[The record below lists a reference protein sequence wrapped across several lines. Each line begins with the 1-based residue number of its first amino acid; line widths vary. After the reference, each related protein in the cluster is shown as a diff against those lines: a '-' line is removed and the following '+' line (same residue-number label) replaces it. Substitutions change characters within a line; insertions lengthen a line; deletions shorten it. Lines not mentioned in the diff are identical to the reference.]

1 MTDAELLAFT
11 KKSLRVA
18 STSFDDE
25 IGVLIQAAE
34 ADITQATDKAFDIT
48 DSVQCNAVAIYCQ
61 AYFGY
66 GDDKALER
74 YQKILQSIGLR
85 KIKEIQP

>member
-1 MTDAELLAFT
+1 MTDVELLAFA

-25 IGVLIQAAE
+25 INVLIQAAQ
-34 ADITQATDKAFDIT
+34 ADITQATDVAFDIT
-48 DSVQCNAVAIYCQ
+48 DPVQCNAVAIYCQ

-66 GDDKALER
+66 GDDKAVER
-74 YQKILQSIGLR
+74 YQQMLQCIGLR
-85 KIKEIQP
+85 KIPGGTT

>member
-1 MTDAELLAFT
+1 MTNDELLAFA

-25 IGVLIQAAE
+25 IKILIDSAK
-34 ADITQATDKAFDIT
+34 ADITQATDIEFDIE

-66 GDDKALER
+66 GDEKAVER
-74 YQKILQSIGLR
+74 YQKILQCIGLR

>member
-1 MTDAELLAFT
+1 MTDQELLAFV

-25 IGVLIQAAE
+25 IQVLIDSAK
-34 ADITQATDKAFDIT
+34 ADITQATDLAFDIT
-48 DSVQCNAVAIYCQ
+48 DMVQCNAVAIYCQ

-66 GDDKALER
+66 GDDKALAR
-74 YQKILQSIGLR
+74 YQEMRVNIGLR
-85 KIKEIQP
+85 KIGKQQ

>member
-1 MTDAELLAFT
+1 MTDADLLAFA

-25 IGVLIQAAE
+25 IKILIDSAK
-34 ADITQATDKAFDIT
+34 ADITQATDKEFDIE

-66 GDDKALER
+66 GDEKAINR
-74 YQKILQSIGLR
+74 YQQMLQMIGLR
-85 KIKEIQP
+85 HIKETT